1 MGHYCLKELKN
12 TDPRAI
18 IETNRRLELAFED
31 SLQLVKSIFDCAREF
46 LSDYYVTEGQD
57 PQKDMTFPIPIR
69 DIAQACNFTLFEKKL
84 ARTDSMEVEP
94 ENGGGRTTIA
104 QMQMRERRFITTP
117 SSHLFSWERSVP
129 LGIKAQLRLG
139 KQGRVETITHQKEI
153 AGTIVVDENLSEYA
167 KRFAIAHELGH
178 YVLRVR
184 NPIGPLFIEDSCP
197 GSFAYVPVKEFLA
210 NEFAYALLLPYEL
223 VERRKKQY
231 EQQNK
236 YNPLNYMDW
245 INVLQDE
252 AQIPEH
258 YAILAYEEI
267 KKYHILEEM
276 QGSHRDEETV
286 ALRADMEISE
296 DFMPARLPEAESEI
310 LPGNRMG
317 SSDGILMEEMTE
329 KDEPVQEDEVESRET
344 ATPDETIAEET
355 P

>member
-1 MGHYCLKELKN
+1 MGLYGLKELKN
-12 TDPRAI
+12 TDPGAI
-18 IETNRRLELAFED
+18 IEINRRLEQNFEH

-57 PQKDMTFPIPIR
+57 PQKAMSFPIPIR

-84 ARTDSMEVEP
+84 ARTDSMEVAP

-117 SSHLFSWERSVP
+117 SSPTFSWGRSVP
-129 LGIKAQLRLG
+129 LGIEDRLQSGAQR
-139 KQGRVETITHQKEI
+139 RIETITQQKEI

-236 YNPLNYMDW
+236 YSPLNYMDW

-252 AQIPEH
+252 AQLPEH

-276 QGSHRDEETV
+276 QDSYRGEETV

-310 LPGNRMG
+310 LPDNGMNP
-317 SSDGILMEEMTE
+317 SDDILTEEMIE
-329 KDEPVQEDEVESRET
+329 KDGPVQEDEVELEET